1 MDSKDY
7 VDADIGNPI
16 VIGSNAITDA
26 RYWKLVSKHTAEHLN
41 LKNIDSSTGGYVWVD
56 ESEFDVAL
64 AKEAIKRK
72 ESIEPRMN
80 RGKGE

>member
-16 VIGSNAITDA
+16 VIGSNALTDSQ
-26 RYWKLVSKHTAEHLN
+26 YWKFISKHTAEHLN
-41 LKNIDSSTGGYVWVD
+41 LKNIESSTNGYVWVD
-56 ESEFDVAL
+56 ESEFEVAL

-72 ESIEPRMN
+72 EEMRMV
-80 RGKGE
+80 RARSE